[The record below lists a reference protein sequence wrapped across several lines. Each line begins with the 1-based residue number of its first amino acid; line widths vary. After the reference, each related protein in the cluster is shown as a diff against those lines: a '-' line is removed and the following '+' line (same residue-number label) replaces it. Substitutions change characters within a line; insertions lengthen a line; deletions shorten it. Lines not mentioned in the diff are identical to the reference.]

1 MEALVENVRERG
13 AELLVVSDEGTML
26 GKASARFPVP
36 DSLREELSPIAYAI
50 PTQLL
55 AENLARLKGLNPDA
69 PRGLRKV
76 TETW

>member
-36 DSLREELSPIAYAI
+36 DSLPEELSPIAYAI
-50 PTQLL
+50 PIQLL
-55 AENLARLKGLNPDA
+55 AENLARLKGLNPGA
-69 PRGLRKV
+69 PRGSSKV